1 MGFISWIVVGL
12 IAGWLA
18 KRLMPGPEPGGLLM
32 TLLIG
37 VIGAVVGGWIFNFFG
52 RAGATRIDFYSV
64 VVATIGAIVFLWIWK
79 ALRRGR
85 TA

>member
-37 VIGAVVGGWIFNFFG
+37 VIGAIVGGVIFNFLG
-52 RAGATRIDFYSV
+52 RPGTSGINIYSI